1 MEQGNEFKTPATPPA
16 EDGMDTPQS
25 IAELDDDDILDL
37 NITSYNKLPPITP
50 LVENE
55 NIPQPSDDDVVMVE
69 DSDIEEI
76 SYEPAIA
83 FTPAAIYPHRERLV
97 HDEEVEVVSRR
108 LSGVQQMKF
117 LNYCEETSAE
127 IQKEYIKWKNHEAEQ
142 NDEDVVV
149 KDNEHLIITLRK
161 FKRLIDF
168 VWHSID
174 WNSKD
179 TAGLLEFVDS
189 DEFEVLQYIKVFNDV
204 QDLGQVSIFL
214 KLADDL
220 LSTVIKY
227 KIIDT
232 DIGSSVFQWIF
243 KVFYILDD
251 IFMLLAYD
259 LKVNNTQA
267 LMKMTEAIRLK
278 PILERSRI
286 EISNWFKDCNV
297 NKYQYELS
305 KIYEKS
311 LYNLHL

>member
-1 MEQGNEFKTPATPPA
+1 M
-16 EDGMDTPQS
+16 
-25 IAELDDDDILDL
+25 
-37 NITSYNKLPPITP
+37 
-50 LVENE
+50 
-55 NIPQPSDDDVVMVE
+55 
-69 DSDIEEI
+69 
-76 SYEPAIA
+76 
-83 FTPAAIYPHRERLV
+83 
-97 HDEEVEVVSRR
+97 
-108 LSGVQQMKF
+108 
-117 LNYCEETSAE
+117 
-127 IQKEYIKWKNHEAEQ
+127 
-142 NDEDVVV
+142 

-179 TAGLLEFVDS
+179 TVGLLEFVDS
-189 DEFEVLQYIKVFNDV
+189 DDFEVLQYIKVFNNI

-227 KIIDT
+227 KIIDA

-259 LKVNNTQA
+259 LKINNTHA

-286 EISNWFKDCNV
+286 EITKWFKDCSV

>member
-1 MEQGNEFKTPATPPA
+1 MNQSYEFKTPATPPA

-37 NITSYNKLPPITP
+37 NITSYNKLPPVTP

-55 NIPQPSDDDVVMVE
+55 NIERGNEDEIAD

-83 FTPAAIYPHRERLV
+83 FTPTAIYPHRERLI

-108 LSGVQQMKF
+108 LSDVQQMKF

-127 IQKEYIKWKNHEAEQ
+127 IQKEYIKWKNKEAET
-142 NDEDVVV
+142 NNI
-149 KDNEHLIITLRK
+149 KDNEHLIITLTK

-168 VWHSID
+168 VWHTID
-174 WNSKD
+174 WNCKD
-179 TAGLLEFVDS
+179 TANLLQYLDT
-189 DEFEVLQYIKVFNDV
+189 DEFDLDQYVYIFKEV
-204 QDLGQVSIFL
+204 QDMGQISIFL

-220 LSTVIKY
+220 LSTIIKY
-227 KIIDT
+227 KIMQLEENT
-232 DIGSSVFQWIF
+232 SVFQWIF

-251 IFMLLAYD
+251 IFMLFAYD
-259 LKVNNTQA
+259 LKVNNPNS

-278 PILERSRI
+278 PILERTRV
-286 EISNWFKDCNV
+286 EITNWFKDCNV

>member
-1 MEQGNEFKTPATPPA
+1 MNQNYEFKTPATPPA

-50 LVENE
+50 LVEHE
-55 NIPQPSDDDVVMVE
+55 NVERPEEDVIMIE

-76 SYEPAIA
+76 NYEPAIA
-83 FTPAAIYPHRERLV
+83 FTPTAIYPHRERLI
-97 HDEEVEVVSRR
+97 HDEEIEIVKRR
-108 LSGVQQMKF
+108 LSDVQQMKF

-127 IQKEYIKWKNHEAEQ
+127 IQKEYIKWKNKETEMG
-142 NDEDVVV
+142 DIKE
-149 KDNEHLIITLRK
+149 NEHLIITLTK

-168 VWHSID
+168 VWHTID

-179 TAGLLEFVDS
+179 TAVLLQYFDS
-189 DEFEVLQYIKVFNDV
+189 DEFEVLEYIQIFKEV

-220 LSTVIKY
+220 LSTIIKY
-227 KIIDT
+227 KILET
-232 DIGSSVFQWIF
+232 ETESSIFQWIF

-251 IFMLLAYD
+251 IFMALAYD
-259 LKVNNTQA
+259 LKVNNPNS

-286 EISNWFKDCNV
+286 EITNWFKDCNV